1 MKNRAII
8 AAVAVLLIAAV
19 IFWYAR
25 RSDEAAVAVDLLEQF
40 PTAEKRSAMPAEQ
53 AFSITDVTIAGE
65 SQRALF
71 AHPTSRIIWKVT
83 VPNDA
88 NLRTALGIKPD
99 AWDKEGD
106 GVLFRIGISDGR
118 TYEELLNQHVNPGL
132 VQDDRKWIPVNIDLS
147 AYAGEEVEIIFNTNT
162 SLPGRG
168 DDSRHDWAHW
178 GAPRIVVR
186 P

>member
-1 MKNRAII
+1 MRNR
-8 AAVAVLLIAAV
+8 VLIAAIAVLVIAFV
-19 IFWYAR
+19 IFWYSR
-25 RSDEAAVAVDLLEQF
+25 RTGEAPIAVDLLEQF
-40 PTAEKRSAMPAEQ
+40 QTAEKRSTLPAEQ

-65 SQRALF
+65 SNRALF
-71 AHPTSRIIWKVT
+71 AHPTSRVIWKVT

-88 NLRTALGIKPD
+88 SLRAALGIKPD

-118 TYEELLNQHVNPGL
+118 TYEELLNQHVNPAQVEG
-132 VQDDRKWIPVNIDLS
+132 DRKWVPVNIDLS
-147 AYAGEEVEIIFNTNT
+147 AYAGEEVEIIFNTNS

-168 DDSRHDWAHW
+168 DDSRHDWALW
-178 GAPRIVVR
+178 ATPRIVVR